1 MTEELDRWIVATIRR
16 CPGITLWE
24 LSKLEATTNAE
35 RYGKIH
41 NPEQVV
47 RSRLTKRLDSLL
59 RSGFIRFEM
68 GMSAVC
74 SRAEVRH
81 YYITEGCP
89 W

>member
-1 MTEELDRWIVATIRR
+1 MTEELDRWIVETIRR

-24 LSKLEATTNAE
+24 LSKLETTTNSE
-35 RYGKIH
+35 RYERTRT
-41 NPEQVV
+41 PEQVA

-59 RSGFIRFEM
+59 KSEFIRFEM

-74 SRAEVRH
+74 KKAEVRH
-81 YYITEGCP
+81 YYVTEGCP